1 MMPAFEFWIVAG
13 PNGAGKT
20 TCVQAEPIRSLIPN
34 VRFLN
39 PDDETRRSLI
49 AMGYAGFFDT
59 PQSVL
64 RTAFIQSANEVEEHI
79 VQAIDRCES
88 IGVETVLS
96 TLKYR
101 QMVEAAIRQGG
112 QFNLVYITL
121 ASSKI
126 AVRRVALRVSRGG
139 HDVPADKIEDRFRR
153 SHANLGWFASKARH
167 FWVIDN
173 SGSDPAIPP
182 NLCAYGSHGRLAY
195 LDQNSL
201 NLLKESLSAL
211 AVT

>member
-20 TCVQAEPIRSLIPN
+20 TCVQAEPIRNLIHN
-34 VRFLN
+34 VHFLN
-39 PDDETRRSLI
+39 PDDETRKSLI
-49 AMGYAGFFDT
+49 AMGYTGFFDA

-64 RTAFIQSANEVEEHI
+64 RTTFIQSANEVEECI
-79 VQAIDRCES
+79 VQAIDRRES

-96 TLKYR
+96 TPKYR
-101 QMVEAAIRQGG
+101 QIAEAAVLQGG
-112 QFNLVYITL
+112 QFNLIYITL
-121 ASSKI
+121 ASSEI

-139 HDVPADKIEDRFRR
+139 HDVPSDKIEERFRR
-153 SHANLGWFASKARH
+153 SHENLGWFAAKAHH

-182 NLCAYGSHGRLAY
+182 NLCTYGSHGRLAY
-195 LDQNSL
+195 LDHKSPK
-201 NLLKESLSAL
+201 LLKDSLSAL
-211 AVT
+211 AIT